1 MELYSDIV
9 SPPCQSVLLV
19 AKRLGL
25 SLKLKKVDFN
35 DPADV
40 ATLTKLNPQHTI
52 PTLVDDG
59 HVIWES
65 SAIMMYLVEN
75 YATDDTL
82 YPKDAKVRSVVNQQ
96 LFFDNGTLYKNV
108 HANLEAALEGKEPT
122 DEMREKLR
130 KALDLVERFLTDRS
144 YAAADHFTIADA
156 CMLSSINALGSF
168 KYGLEAYPGIRAWV
182 ARVSGEFPDYDAFYK
197 EMREKTDQYI
207 ENANSS
213 NQITRI

>member
-9 SPPCQSVLLV
+9 SPPCQNVLLV
-19 AKRLGL
+19 AKKLGI

-40 ATLTKLNPQHTI
+40 AALTKLNPQHTI

-65 SAIMMYLVEN
+65 FAIMMYLVEK

-82 YPKDAKVRSVVNQQ
+82 YPKDTKVRSVVNQRM
-96 LFFDNGTLYKNV
+96 FFDIGTLYKNV
-108 HANLEAALEGKEPT
+108 LANLEAALGGKEPT

-130 KALDLVERFLTDRS
+130 KALDLVERFVTERP
-144 YAAADHFTIADA
+144 YAAADHLTIADA
-156 CMLSSINALGSF
+156 CMLSSINALGWF

-213 NQITRI
+213 N